1 MFGFNP
7 GNEDRSGEIIGQGA
21 VNAAQTTA
29 GAQVKLADDIGGSL
43 VGLAGSLA
51 GNYLK
56 KKEMESS
63 VKAGDQMIN
72 MFGDQLGI
80 TTDKLKGFGYN
91 EMGLEDKYAM
101 HQNIWGNL
109 GQLSNL
115 RMANQRVGIQ
125 QAAPYAA
132 AALKTDQTLREE
144 GPTFTGT
151 KLPAFGGN

>member
-1 MFGFNP
+1 MFQFNP
-7 GNEDRSGEIIGQGA
+7 GVNDTSGQILGQGV
-21 VNAAQTTA
+21 VNAANTTA
-29 GAQVKLADDIGGSL
+29 QANVELVDDIGGSL

-91 EMGLEDKYAM
+91 EMSLEDKYAM
-101 HQNIWGNL
+101 HQNIWPNL
-109 GQLSNL
+109 GQLGNL